1 LGRGITAG
9 SPFEGSEKLD
19 NVIQTDAAINPGN
32 SGGPL
37 FDTSGKV
44 IGVNV
49 AVSQQ
54 GQNIGFALPIN
65 IVKDSINNF
74 KTTGEFDRPYIG
86 VAYKQITKQSALL
99 NEVPQGAYVSEV
111 ISGSPAEKSGI
122 KIGDIITEIGGNKLT
137 DSSDTSLIELINKR
151 KIGDKVE
158 IKLWRDGKEQSV
170 TVTLEK
176 RSQ

>member
-1 LGRGITAG
+1 M
-9 SPFEGSEKLD
+9 
-19 NVIQTDAAINPGN
+19 
-32 SGGPL
+32 
-37 FDTSGKV
+37 
-44 IGVNV
+44 
-49 AVSQQ
+49 
-54 GQNIGFALPIN
+54 
-65 IVKDSINNF
+65 
-74 KTTGEFDRPYIG
+74 
-86 VAYKQITKQSALL
+86 
-99 NEVPQGAYVSEV
+99 